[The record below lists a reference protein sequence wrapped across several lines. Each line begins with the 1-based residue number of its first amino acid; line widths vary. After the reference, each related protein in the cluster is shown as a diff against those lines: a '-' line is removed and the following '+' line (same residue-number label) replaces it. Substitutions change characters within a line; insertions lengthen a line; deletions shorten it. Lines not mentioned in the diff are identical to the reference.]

1 MRDCIFFFM
10 YLCRKMCK
18 YGTEWNW
25 RKKEWLTHA
34 CIPFAFPTDALLL
47 HSIYVI
53 IYSHSTDLIA
63 CLCIYTHT
71 HTHTNATQTNIRLH
85 VPIHEHT
92 YSHRIRLKKDRNT
105 AWYVQNSRF
114 ISVQPTR
121 KRRCRCRV
129 LDVNEAS
136 ILLYIRSRF
145 VVSIW
150 NSQ

>member
-63 CLCIYTHT
+63 CLLHFCVYIHAHT
-71 HTHTNATQTNIRLH
+71 HKRNANEHTLARSNPWTHIQPSHSIKERPQYRLVRAKQSFYLCSANTQTPMSLSCVGCERGIHIVVYSEQIRC
-85 VPIHEHT
+85 E
-92 YSHRIRLKKDRNT
+92 YLK
-105 AWYVQNSRF
+105 
-114 ISVQPTR
+114 
-121 KRRCRCRV
+121 
-129 LDVNEAS
+129 
-136 ILLYIRSRF
+136 
-145 VVSIW
+145 
-150 NSQ
+150 